1 MCFGSW
7 RGQTISVFG
16 SYVKNKMTVSL
27 VEERWNYIKIN
38 LWDGLWKFEIDWK
51 AVVGI
56 GIIVLGYAF
65 IKLLAVMA

>member
-1 MCFGSW
+1 M
-7 RGQTISVFG
+7 
-16 SYVKNKMTVSL
+16 
-27 VEERWNYIKIN
+27 KIN
-38 LWDGLWKFEIDWK
+38 LWDGLWKLEINWK

>member
-1 MCFGSW
+1 MK
-7 RGQTISVFG
+7 ISLF
-16 SYVKNKMTVSL
+16 
-27 VEERWNYIKIN
+27 
-38 LWDGLWKFEIDWK
+38 DGFFEFDFDWK